1 MIVTQSL
8 VFLTTSLDIHYHPL
22 YYEVMDAVTNTTD
35 PPRKTKPKG
44 RHPDKALSAAFVRT
58 ALPGRHCDGNGLYL
72 FVQPSGA
79 RSWVQRLVIRGRRR
93 DFGLGSVAL
102 VSLAEAR
109 EKARANRK
117 LAREGGDPLAEKRRA
132 RGMPSFAE
140 AAAKVVEQKR
150 TGWRNPKQAHDWMS
164 SLERYAFPRIGEM
177 AVSDVTGADVLE
189 ILTPI
194 WHVKAALARNVR
206 WRIRAVLEWAVAMEL
221 RTDNPCD
228 RLGSVLGSQHD
239 VVQHLR
245 ALPHREVAS
254 AIEAART
261 SEAEPAVRLAFE
273 FLVLTTARWSEVR
286 WAEWAEI
293 DRKEAVWTV
302 PPARM
307 KARREHRVPLC
318 GRATEILEEARKLG
332 DGSPLVFTLGDGQP
346 IFDKRLRRLL
356 RKLEIAA
363 VPHGFRSSFRDWA
376 AEETDHPREVVE
388 AALAHVVRNKVE
400 AAYRRTDLFERRR
413 RLMDDWAAYLAERAL
428 TRRPK
433 RPLIRRAQCRRT
445 SSEARAGARRLG
457 CDPLAVMSQPTLW
470 GHASRVPG
478 RGWRGAVP
486 PLTPPTATAHP
497 GRWTRRVGEDPR
509 QRGGARR
516 VARQGTLRRVD
527 AVGSGAPV
535 GWPG

>member
-1 MIVTQSL
+1 MIFTQSL

-22 YYEVMDAVTNTTD
+22 YYEVMYDVTNTTD
-35 PPRKTKPKG
+35 RLRKTKPKG

-58 ALPGRHCDGNGLYL
+58 APPGRHCDGNGLYL

-93 DFGLGSVAL
+93 DFGLGSVGL

-206 WRIRAVLEWAVAMEL
+206 WRIRAVLEWTVAMEL

-228 RLGSVLGSQHD
+228 RFGSVLGPQHD

-245 ALPHREVAS
+245 ALPHREVGS
-254 AIEAART
+254 AIESART

-273 FLVLTTARWSEVR
+273 FLVLTAARWSEVR

-293 DRKEAVWTV
+293 NRTEAVWTV

-318 GRATEILEEARKLG
+318 GRAMQILEEARKLG
-332 DGSPLVFTLGDGQP
+332 SGNPLVFTLGDRQP

-356 RKLEIAA
+356 RKLEIRA

-376 AEETDHPREVVE
+376 AEETDYPREVVE

-413 RLMDDWAAYLAERAL
+413 RLMDDWAAYLAGESRDGEGGP
-428 TRRPK
+428 TR
-433 RPLIRRAQCRRT
+433 
-445 SSEARAGARRLG
+445 
-457 CDPLAVMSQPTLW
+457 
-470 GHASRVPG
+470 
-478 RGWRGAVP
+478 
-486 PLTPPTATAHP
+486 
-497 GRWTRRVGEDPR
+497 
-509 QRGGARR
+509 
-516 VARQGTLRRVD
+516 
-527 AVGSGAPV
+527 
-535 GWPG
+535 